1 MKYSGD
7 MKRPALA
14 LLISA
19 FLAVA
24 LAQQDQTTPPPVPPV
39 SDPAPVPPSDT
50 SSDPVPALPEL
61 PPVMPPPSDTPP
73 PLVPLPAPALPTPSV
88 VTPVQPISAPA
99 VPTPSAS
106 VPAPATLPKAL
117 TLVLDVP
124 LRGLQDGQP
133 LVASTRLSFQIPA
146 ERAEVLRKGGVIT
159 ASLEADLQALARKAV
174 SQPKDTRFEELA
186 SGWTLIE
193 RDGVSVDLE
202 KSRAA
207 LLNALKTPGSTT
219 VPLSYTLIQPKRTL
233 DYFTSRGITD
243 LLATGQTNYYG
254 SSRARITNIHVG
266 VSKFQDH
273 LFEGKLFSF
282 NKELGPIGLN
292 TGFVPGLVI
301 AGDRTATGVGGG
313 ICQVSSTVFRAL
325 YGAGLP
331 IVERRNHSYQ
341 VHYYDPQGMDATI
354 YQYSQDLKFS
364 NDTGGALWFQI
375 SWDDAHAA
383 LEVNVFGRPRA
394 ETVQIGKPVT
404 LSTSPSPA
412 NRLISDPTMRVGQRR
427 QVDWAAPGAVIQVKR
442 SFVKDG
448 QVVRSDTLTSRYTP
462 WPNIFM
468 VGTKQ

>member
-1 MKYSGD
+1 

-14 LLISA
+14 LFISA

-24 LAQQDQTTPPPVPPV
+24 LAQQDLTTSPPALPVGN
-39 SDPAPVPPSDT
+39 PAPATPSDT
-50 SSDPVPALPEL
+50 LPTDSGLPEL
-61 PPVMPPPSDTPP
+61 PPVMPPPNDTPPP
-73 PLVPLPAPALPTPSV
+73 PLVPMPAPALPTPSV
-88 VTPVQPISAPA
+88 STPVQPVVAPTA
-99 VPTPSAS
+99 PTPSAT
-106 VPAPATLPKAL
+106 VPAVPRPL

-124 LRGLQDGQP
+124 LRGIQDGQP
-133 LVASTRLSFQIPA
+133 LVASTHLSFEIPA
-146 ERAEVLRKGGVIT
+146 ERAALLRTGGVIT
-159 ASLEADLQALARKAV
+159 TSLEADLQTMARKAA
-174 SQPKDTRFEELA
+174 SQPKDARFEELA
-186 SGWTLIE
+186 SGWALIE
-193 RDGVSVDLE
+193 RDGVSLDLT

-207 LLNALKTPGSTT
+207 LLSALKTPDSTT
-219 VPLSYTLIQPKRTL
+219 VNLSYTLTQPKRTVE
-233 DYFTSRGITD
+233 YFTSRGITD

-282 NKELGPIGLN
+282 NKELGPIDTS

-313 ICQVSSTVFRAL
+313 ICQVSTTVFRAL

-354 YQYSQDLKFS
+354 YQYSQDLKFT
-364 NDTGGALWFQI
+364 NDTGAALWFQI

-383 LEVNVFGRPRA
+383 LEVNVFGKPRA

-404 LSTSPSPA
+404 LSTTPSPA

-427 QVDWAAPGAVIQVKR
+427 QVDWAAPGAIIQVKR
-442 SFVKDG
+442 SFLKDG